1 MDELLQWCASNRE
14 LVLPEGAEMRR
25 EDVLVPYRKAKIADL
40 TGVEKQKRKA
50 KFIYDLYHVS
60 ASAKIKHVLMSSP
73 ARQWAAGSVQSP
85 DLQGADHQDYLLE

>member
-1 MDELLQWCASNRE
+1 MQ
-14 LVLPEGAEMRR
+14 R
-25 EDVLVPYRKAKIADL
+25 EDLLVVYRKAKIADL
-40 TGVEKQKRKA
+40 TGVSGQKRKA

-73 ARQWAAGSVQSP
+73 ARQWAAGSLQSP

>member
-1 MDELLQWCASNRE
+1 MDELLRWCASNCE
-14 LVLPEGAEMRR
+14 LVPQGAEMRR
-25 EDVLVPYRKAKIADL
+25 EDALVLYRRAKIADL

-60 ASAKIKHVLMSSP
+60 ASAKIKHALMSSP